1 MEIEINGGVT
11 APNGF
16 KAAGVHGGLKMNK
29 KDVSLIFSEVPAVAA
44 GVFTTN
50 KVAAAPVIIDKEQLA
65 KGNKISAIVCNSGIA
80 NACTGEQGIKDGWDT
95 IRFTAEQLNISEN
108 SVLISSTGVIGKNL
122 FMDRLMKGIS
132 IAVKNLSKDNHTA
145 AAEAIMTTDTFS
157 KEYAVKFSVNDS
169 EIIIGGMAKGSGM
182 IKPNMATML
191 AFITTDALI
200 SKDLLQES
208 LKIVVN
214 KTFNRISVDNDT
226 STNDMVIV
234 LANGLSRVPEIKKD
248 TEEYGLFLNAL
259 EKVCRTLAKMIVKD
273 GEGATKLIEVNIK
286 GAATPE
292 YALKAARAVAD
303 SYLVKTAIHGADAN
317 WGRIIAAVGYSGIE
331 FNPEKVTLKISGLN
345 ILDAGY
351 KVVFS
356 EKEAKEVLIKNE
368 VKIEVDLH
376 DGIYEETI
384 WTSDLSKEYITI
396 NASYRS

>member
-80 NACTGEQGIKDGWDT
+80 NACTGEQGLKDGWDT
-95 IRFTAEQLNISEN
+95 IRFTAEQLNISED

-122 FMDRLMKGIS
+122 FMDRFMKGIS

-157 KEYAVKFSVNDS
+157 KEYAVKFSINDS

-259 EKVCRTLAKMIVKD
+259 EKVCKTLAKMIVKD

-356 EKEAKEVLIKNE
+356 EKEAKEVLMKNE

-376 DGIYEETI
+376 DGVYEETI

>member
-50 KVAAAPVIIDKEQLA
+50 KVAAAPVVIDKEQLA

-80 NACTGEQGIKDGWDT
+80 NACTGEQGLKDGWDT
-95 IRFTAEQLNISEN
+95 IRFTAEQLNISED

-157 KEYAVKFSVNDS
+157 KEYAVKFSINDS

-259 EKVCRTLAKMIVKD
+259 EKVCKTLAKMIVKD

-286 GAATPE
+286 GAVTPE

-345 ILDAGY
+345 ILDADY

-356 EKEAKEVLIKNE
+356 EKEAKEALMKNE

-376 DGIYEETI
+376 DGVYEETI

>member
-1 MEIEINGGVT
+1 
-11 APNGF
+11 
-16 KAAGVHGGLKMNK
+16 
-29 KDVSLIFSEVPAVAA
+29 
-44 GVFTTN
+44 
-50 KVAAAPVIIDKEQLA
+50 
-65 KGNKISAIVCNSGIA
+65 
-80 NACTGEQGIKDGWDT
+80 
-95 IRFTAEQLNISEN
+95 
-108 SVLISSTGVIGKNL
+108 
-122 FMDRLMKGIS
+122 
-132 IAVKNLSKDNHTA
+132 
-145 AAEAIMTTDTFS
+145 
-157 KEYAVKFSVNDS
+157 
-169 EIIIGGMAKGSGM
+169 
-182 IKPNMATML
+182 MATML

-259 EKVCRTLAKMIVKD
+259 EKVCKTLAKMIVKD

-345 ILDAGY
+345 ILEAGY

-356 EKEAKEVLIKNE
+356 EKEAKEVLMKNE
-368 VKIEVDLH
+368 VKIEVNLH
-376 DGIYEETI
+376 DGVYEETI

>member
-80 NACTGEQGIKDGWDT
+80 NACTGEQGLKDGWDT
-95 IRFTAEQLNISEN
+95 IRFTAEQLNISED

-157 KEYAVKFSVNDS
+157 KEYAVKFSINDS

-234 LANGLSRVPEIKKD
+234 LANGLSRVPEIKKH

-259 EKVCRTLAKMIVKD
+259 EKVCKTLAKMIVKD

-356 EKEAKEVLIKNE
+356 EKEAKEVLMKNE

-376 DGIYEETI
+376 DGVYEETI

>member
-303 SYLVKTAIHGADAN
+303 SYLVKTAIYGADAN

-345 ILDAGY
+345 ILEAGY

-356 EKEAKEVLIKNE
+356 EKEAKEVLMKNE
-368 VKIEVDLH
+368 VKIEVNLH
-376 DGIYEETI
+376 DGVYEETI

>member
-80 NACTGEQGIKDGWDT
+80 NACTGEQGLKDGWDT
-95 IRFTAEQLNISEN
+95 IRFTAEQLNISED

-122 FMDRLMKGIS
+122 FMDRFMKGIS

-157 KEYAVKFSVNDS
+157 KEYAVKFSINDS

-259 EKVCRTLAKMIVKD
+259 EKVCKTLAKMIVKD

-286 GAATPE
+286 GAVTPE

-356 EKEAKEVLIKNE
+356 EKEAKEALMKNE

-376 DGIYEETI
+376 DGVYEETI

>member
-50 KVAAAPVIIDKEQLA
+50 KVAAAPVVIDKEQLA

-80 NACTGEQGIKDGWDT
+80 NACTGEQGLKDGWDT
-95 IRFTAEQLNISEN
+95 IRFTAEQLNIGED

-157 KEYAVKFSVNDS
+157 KEYAVKFSINDS

-259 EKVCRTLAKMIVKD
+259 EKVCKTLAKMIVKD

-286 GAATPE
+286 GAVTPE

-345 ILDAGY
+345 ILDADY

-356 EKEAKEVLIKNE
+356 EKEAKEALMKNE

-376 DGIYEETI
+376 DGVYEETI

>member
-80 NACTGEQGIKDGWDT
+80 NACTGEQGLKDGWDT
-95 IRFTAEQLNISEN
+95 IRFTAEQLNISED

-157 KEYAVKFSVNDS
+157 KEYAVKFSINDS

-259 EKVCRTLAKMIVKD
+259 EKVCKTLAKMIVKD

-286 GAATPE
+286 GAVTPE

-356 EKEAKEVLIKNE
+356 EKEAKEVLMKNE

-376 DGIYEETI
+376 DGVYEETI

>member
-80 NACTGEQGIKDGWDT
+80 NACTGEQGLKDGWDT
-95 IRFTAEQLNISEN
+95 IRFTAEQLNIGED

-157 KEYAVKFSVNDS
+157 KEYAVKFSINDS

-259 EKVCRTLAKMIVKD
+259 EKVCKTLAKMIVKD

-345 ILDAGY
+345 ILEAGY

-356 EKEAKEVLIKNE
+356 EKEAKEVLMKNE
-368 VKIEVDLH
+368 VKIEVNLH
-376 DGIYEETI
+376 DGVYEETI

>member
-80 NACTGEQGIKDGWDT
+80 NACTGEQGLKDGWDT
-95 IRFTAEQLNISEN
+95 IRFTAEQLNISED

-157 KEYAVKFSVNDS
+157 KEYAVKFSINDS

-259 EKVCRTLAKMIVKD
+259 EKVCKTLAKMIVKD

-286 GAATPE
+286 GAVTPE

-356 EKEAKEVLIKNE
+356 EKEAKEALMKNE

-376 DGIYEETI
+376 DGVYEETI

>member
-80 NACTGEQGIKDGWDT
+80 NACTGEQGLKDGWDT
-95 IRFTAEQLNISEN
+95 IRFTAEQLNISED

-157 KEYAVKFSVNDS
+157 KEYAVKFSINDS

-345 ILDAGY
+345 ILEAGY

-356 EKEAKEVLIKNE
+356 EKEAKEVLMKNE
-368 VKIEVDLH
+368 VKIEVNLH
-376 DGIYEETI
+376 DGVYEETI

>member
-50 KVAAAPVIIDKEQLA
+50 KVAAAPVVIDKEQLA

-80 NACTGEQGIKDGWDT
+80 NACTGEQGLKDGWDT
-95 IRFTAEQLNISEN
+95 IRFTAEQLNIGED

-157 KEYAVKFSVNDS
+157 KEYAVKFSINDS

-259 EKVCRTLAKMIVKD
+259 EKVCKTLAKMIVKD

-286 GAATPE
+286 GAVTPE

-356 EKEAKEVLIKNE
+356 EKEAKEALMKNE

-376 DGIYEETI
+376 DGVYEETI

>member
-292 YALKAARAVAD
+292 YALKATRAVAD

>member
-80 NACTGEQGIKDGWDT
+80 NACTGEQGLKDGWDT
-95 IRFTAEQLNISEN
+95 IRFTAEQLNISED

-157 KEYAVKFSVNDS
+157 KEYAVKFSINDS

-303 SYLVKTAIHGADAN
+303 SYLVKTAIYGADAN

-345 ILDAGY
+345 ILEAGY

-356 EKEAKEVLIKNE
+356 EKEAKEVLMKNE
-368 VKIEVDLH
+368 VKIEVNLH
-376 DGIYEETI
+376 DGVYEETI

>member
-356 EKEAKEVLIKNE
+356 EKEAKEVLMKNE

>member
-80 NACTGEQGIKDGWDT
+80 NACTGEQGLKDGWDT
-95 IRFTAEQLNISEN
+95 IRFTAEQLNISED

-157 KEYAVKFSVNDS
+157 KEYAVKFSINDS

-259 EKVCRTLAKMIVKD
+259 EKVCKTLAKMIVKD

-356 EKEAKEVLIKNE
+356 EKEAKEVLMKNE

-376 DGIYEETI
+376 DGVYEETI